1 MTILINMNLNLKII
15 KISMIELFFKIR
27 HYWINKL
34 KIIIY
39 MIKLLYKSL
48 TYQIN
53 KILIKMK
60 I

>member
-48 TYQIN
+48 TY
-53 KILIKMK
+53 
-60 I
+60 